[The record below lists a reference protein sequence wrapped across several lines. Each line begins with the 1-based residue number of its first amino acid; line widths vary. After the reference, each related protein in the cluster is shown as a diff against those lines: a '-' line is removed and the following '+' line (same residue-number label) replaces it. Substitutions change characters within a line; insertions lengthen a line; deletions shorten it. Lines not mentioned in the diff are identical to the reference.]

1 MAATPTVPAEDQI
14 LKHLLAYGRVSDQQ
28 VSEARQRFPEIPILK
43 ALVDCGFVSAKDVA
57 DAVAQVEG
65 SSEFPSKDQILEALL
80 DLYVV
85 TRDQVEKAR
94 SENPGTHPLDSLL
107 AEGVIRERDIEM
119 AKAHLHGLQFAD
131 LEDPDT
137 TQRVREFQKLVPDA
151 VARRHRILPLQ
162 QTDHGV
168 QVAIGDPMNFEA
180 FDTVPFLLKT
190 EVEFLYANPERIE
203 SLIEEI
209 YPRQSSFGAAG
220 TEEEKESGT
229 SDDDASII
237 KLVQEFLEKA
247 QEMRASDIHLE
258 PVEEGFR
265 VRFRIDGELEL
276 FRLLPKM
283 LQSAVISRLKIMTET
298 MSIDEKRVPQD
309 GRIQCKVR
317 GKDLD
322 LRVSTIPTSQG
333 ESIVMRL
340 LDQSTLSITLPDLG
354 FMSDDQ
360 EYFRGLIKMADGII
374 LVTGPTGSGKT
385 TTLYACLSEI
395 NNESRKIITVEDPIE
410 YVMPGVNQVHVKA
423 DIGMTFARALRSIL
437 RQAPNV
443 IMIGEIRDIE
453 TAGIAINAS
462 LTGHLVLSTLH
473 TNDAPSAIARLID
486 IGVKPFLVSSAVRA
500 VMAQRL
506 CRKLCTCKEPA
517 TLTEAE
523 IATLRL
529 DPEQLGSATFYKPK
543 GCERCRFT
551 GYRGRLGIFEIFKV
565 DDEMR
570 QMINRMGDGGDRS
583 DQVSTVQLRKRARE
597 QGMRTLREDGFQKV
611 FAGLTTFDEVLAVTM
626 GDSE

>member
-1 MAATPTVPAEDQI
+1 MSEDDEILQI
-14 LKHLLAYGRVSDQQ
+14 LLDQC
-28 VSEARQRFPEIPILK
+28 
-43 ALVDCGFVSAKDVA
+43 LVTQDEVDRAAENHPDC
-57 DAVAQVEG
+57 
-65 SSEFPSKDQILEALL
+65 SKLEALM
-80 DLYVV
+80 
-85 TRDQVEKAR
+85 REGIIQSCEKHKAI
-94 SENPGTHPLDSLL
+94 
-107 AEGVIRERDIEM
+107 AAKEG
-119 AKAHLHGLQFAD
+119 LSFAD
-131 LEDPDT
+131 LSDSDT
-137 TQRVREFQKLVPDA
+137 IGRIRSLQGDIPGEL
-151 VARRHRILPLQ
+151 ARRHRILPFQ
-162 QTDHGV
+162 QTDHGL
-168 QVAIGDPMNFEA
+168 QVVIGDALNFDA
-180 FDTVPFLLKT
+180 FDSVPFLLKT
-190 EVEFLYANPERIE
+190 EVEFLYGDPQLLEALLSE
-203 SLIEEI
+203 L
-209 YPRQSSFGAAG
+209 YPQQSSFGAAG

-443 IMIGEIRDIE
+443 IMIGEIRDLE

-570 QMINRMGDGGDRS
+570 QMVNRMGDGGDRS
-583 DQVSTVQLRKRARE
+583 EQVSTVQLRKRARE

>member
-1 MAATPTVPAEDQI
+1 VHTDDQV
-14 LKHLLAYGRVSDQQ
+14 LEVLLDQFRV
-28 VSEARQRFPEIPILK
+28 
-43 ALVDCGFVSAKDVA
+43 
-57 DAVAQVEG
+57 
-65 SSEFPSKDQILEALL
+65 SKDQVQQARQNHPDTPVLQALL
-80 DLYVV
+80 ADEAV
-85 TRDQVEKAR
+85 QA
-94 SENPGTHPLDSLL
+94 
-107 AEGVIRERDIEM
+107 RDISE
-119 AKAHLHGLQFAD
+119 AIAHFHGLTFAD
-131 LEDPDT
+131 LEDEETVARIKQLQGLIPG
-137 TQRVREFQKLVPDA
+137 E
-151 VARRHRILPLQ
+151 VARRHRILPVQ
-162 QTDHGV
+162 QSDHGI

-180 FDTVPFLLKT
+180 FDTVPFILNT
-190 EVEFLYANPERIE
+190 EVEFLYADPERVE
-203 SLIEEI
+203 ALLADF
-209 YPRQSSFGAAG
+209 YPRQESLLTAG
-220 TEEEKESGT
+220 TEEEAGVTAE
-229 SDDDASII
+229 DDAVINPI
-237 KLVQEFLEKA
+237 VLDFLTKA
-247 QEMRASDIHLE
+247 REMRASDIHLE
-258 PVEEGFR
+258 PVDKGLR
-265 VRFRIDGELEL
+265 VRFRIDGELEQY
-276 FRLLPKM
+276 FRGEIVRSDATEEERNTKLYREN
-283 LQSAVISRLKIMTET
+283 LQGAIISRLKIMTET

-309 GRIQCKVR
+309 GRIQQKL
-317 GKDLD
+317 KDESGRPITNKKGQPVMLD

-333 ESIVMRL
+333 ESVVMRL
-340 LDQSTLSITLPDLG
+340 LDQSNLSITLPDLG

-395 NNESRKIITVEDPIE
+395 NNESRKIITAEDPIE

-423 DIGMTFARALRSIL
+423 DIGMTFARALRAML

-443 IMIGEIRDIE
+443 IMIGEIRDLE

-506 CRKLCTCKEPA
+506 CRKLCTCKEP
-517 TLTEAE
+517 TNLTEAE
-523 IATLRL
+523 MTALHL
-529 DPEQLGSATFYKPK
+529 DPEQLADATIYKPK

-570 QMINRMGDGGDRS
+570 QMINRMGEGEDRS
-583 DQVSTVQLRKRARE
+583 EQVSTVQLRKRARE

-626 GDSE
+626 GDTD

>member
-1 MAATPTVPAEDQI
+1 MPPTFVSEDDEILQI
-14 LKHLLAYGRVSDQQ
+14 LLDQYLVTQEQVDLAAENHPGH
-28 VSEARQRFPEIPILK
+28 
-43 ALVDCGFVSAKDVA
+43 
-57 DAVAQVEG
+57 
-65 SSEFPSKDQILEALL
+65 SKLEALVL
-80 DLYVV
+80 DGTLEP
-85 TRDQVEKAR
+85 RDK
-94 SENPGTHPLDSLL
+94 HK
-107 AEGVIRERDIEM
+107 
-119 AKAHLHGLQFAD
+119 AKAAKEGLSFAD
-131 LEDPDT
+131 LTDAATVE
-137 TQRVREFQKLVPDA
+137 KLRSLHAEVPGEI
-151 VARRHRILPLQ
+151 ARRHRILPLQ
-162 QTDHGV
+162 QTDHGL
-168 QVAIGDPMNFEA
+168 QVAIGDALNFDA
-180 FDTVPFLLKT
+180 FDSVPFLLKK
-190 EVEFLYANPERIE
+190 EVEFLYADPELVDTLLAEIFPVKD
-203 SLIEEI
+203 SLLV
-209 YPRQSSFGAAG
+209 AG
-220 TEEEKESGT
+220 TEDEKESGT

-443 IMIGEIRDIE
+443 IMIGEIRDLE

-506 CRKLCTCKEPA
+506 CRKLCACKEPA

-529 DPEQLGSATFYKPK
+529 DPEQLASANFFKPK

-570 QMINRMGDGGDRS
+570 HMINRMGDGGDRS
-583 DQVSTVQLRKRARE
+583 EQVSTVQLRKRARE

>member
-1 MAATPTVPAEDQI
+1 VSEDDEILQI
-14 LKHLLAYGRVSDQQ
+14 LLDQYLVTQEQVDLAAESHP
-28 VSEARQRFPEIPILK
+28 AH
-43 ALVDCGFVSAKDVA
+43 
-57 DAVAQVEG
+57 
-65 SSEFPSKDQILEALL
+65 SKLEALL
-80 DLYVV
+80 SD
-85 TRDQVEKAR
+85 
-94 SENPGTHPLDSLL
+94 
-107 AEGVIRERDIEM
+107 GVIEPRDKHK
-119 AKAHLHGLQFAD
+119 AKATKEGLSFAD
-131 LEDPDT
+131 LSDAATVE
-137 TQRVREFQKLVPDA
+137 KLRSLQAEIPGEI
-151 VARRHRILPLQ
+151 ARRHRILPLQ
-162 QTDHGV
+162 QTDHGL
-168 QVAIGDPMNFEA
+168 QVAIGDALNFDA
-180 FDTVPFLLKT
+180 FDSVPFLLKK
-190 EVEFLYANPERIE
+190 EVEFLYADPELVE
-203 SLIEEI
+203 NLLAEVFPVQNSLL
-209 YPRQSSFGAAG
+209 AAG

-258 PVEEGFR
+258 PVEDGFR

-410 YVMPGVNQVHVKA
+410 YVMPGVNQVHVKS

-443 IMIGEIRDIE
+443 IMIGEIRDLE

-506 CRKLCTCKEPA
+506 CRKLCACKEPA

-529 DPEQLGSATFYKPK
+529 DPEQLASANFFKPK

-583 DQVSTVQLRKRARE
+583 EQVSTVQLRKRARE

>member
-1 MAATPTVPAEDQI
+1 MHTEEQVLETLLDQFCVTKEQINAAREAHPGTPVLEALVEDG
-14 LKHLLAYGRVSDQQ
+14 AV
-28 VSEARQRFPEIPILK
+28 RQRDIQEAI
-43 ALVDCGFVSAKDVA
+43 AGFHSLSFTDLGDKDVA
-57 DAVAQVEG
+57 
-65 SSEFPSKDQILEALL
+65 
-80 DLYVV
+80 
-85 TRDQVEKAR
+85 
-94 SENPGTHPLDSLL
+94 
-107 AEGVIRERDIEM
+107 
-119 AKAHLHGLQFAD
+119 AK
-131 LEDPDT
+131 
-137 TQRVREFQKLVPDA
+137 VRELHSLVPGE
-151 VARRHRILPLQ
+151 VARRHRILPLGE
-162 QTDHGV
+162 TAHGL

-180 FDTVPFLLKT
+180 FDTVPFVLKK
-190 EVEFLYANPERIE
+190 EVEFFYAEPDLVEKLVAE
-203 SLIEEI
+203 V
-209 YPRQSSFGAAG
+209 YPRQEGLVAAG
-220 TEEEKESGT
+220 TAEEAEGGPT
-229 SDDDASII
+229 TQDDAAVIS
-237 KLVQEFLEKA
+237 LVQDFLEKA
-247 QEMRASDIHLE
+247 QSMRASDIHLE
-258 PVEEGFR
+258 PVDEGFR
-265 VRFRIDGELEL
+265 IRFRIDGELEQY
-276 FRLLPKM
+276 KM
-283 LQSAVISRLKIMTET
+283 LPRTLQGAIISRLKIMTET
-298 MSIDEKRVPQD
+298 MSIDEKRIPQD
-309 GRIQCKVR
+309 GRIQCQVR

-333 ESIVMRL
+333 ESVVMRL

-360 EYFRGLIKMADGII
+360 EYFRGLIKLADGII

-395 NNESRKIITVEDPIE
+395 NEETRKIITVEDPIE
-410 YVMPGVNQVHVKA
+410 YVMPGVNQVHVKS
-423 DIGMTFARALRSIL
+423 DIGMTFARALRSML

-443 IMIGEIRDIE
+443 IMIGEIRDLE

-462 LTGHLVLSTLH
+462 LTGHLVFSTLH

-523 IATLRL
+523 MIALHL
-529 DPEQLGSATFYKPK
+529 DPEQLADAKIYKPK
-543 GCERCRFT
+543 GCEKCRFT

-570 QMINRMGDGGDRS
+570 HMINRMGDTGDRS
-583 DQVSTVQLRKRARE
+583 EQVSTVQLRKRARE

-626 GDSE
+626 GDTD

>member
-1 MAATPTVPAEDQI
+1 VSEDDEILQI
-14 LKHLLAYGRVSDQQ
+14 LLDQFLVTQ
-28 VSEARQRFPEIPILK
+28 DEVDRALENHPGASK
-43 ALVDCGFVSAKDVA
+43 VDALV
-57 DAVAQVEG
+57 
-65 SSEFPSKDQILEALL
+65 L
-80 DLYVV
+80 D
-85 TRDQVEKAR
+85 
-94 SENPGTHPLDSLL
+94 
-107 AEGVIRERDIEM
+107 GVIQPRDKHK
-119 AKAHLHGLQFAD
+119 AKAAKEGLSFAD
-131 LEDPDT
+131 LDETETIERIRSLHAAIPG
-137 TQRVREFQKLVPDA
+137 EI
-151 VARRHRILPLQ
+151 ARRHRILPLQ
-162 QTDHGV
+162 QTDHGL
-168 QVAIGDPMNFEA
+168 QVVIGDALNFDA
-180 FDTVPFLLKT
+180 FDSVPFLLKK
-190 EVEFLYANPERIE
+190 EVEFLYGDPERVDTLLAE
-203 SLIEEI
+203 L
-209 YPRQSSFGAAG
+209 YPMQGSFSAAG
-220 TEEEKESGT
+220 TEEEKEAGLT
-229 SDDDASII
+229 DDEGAVI
-237 KLVQEFLEKA
+237 KLVQTFLEKA

-265 VRFRIDGELEL
+265 IRFRIDGELEQ
-276 FRLLPKM
+276 FGDILPRA
-283 LQSAVISRLKIMTET
+283 LHGSIVSRLKIMTET

-360 EYFRGLIKMADGII
+360 EYFRGLIKLADGII

-443 IMIGEIRDIE
+443 IMIGEIRDLE

-506 CRKLCTCKEPA
+506 CRKLCKCKEPA
-517 TLTEAE
+517 SLTEAE
-523 IATLRL
+523 VASLRL
-529 DPEQLGSATFYKPK
+529 DPEQIASATIYKPK

-570 QMINRMGDGGDRS
+570 QMINKMGEGEDRS
-583 DQVSTVQLRKRARE
+583 EQVSTVQLRKRARE

>member
-1 MAATPTVPAEDQI
+1 VHTDEQVLEVLLDQF
-14 LKHLLAYGRVSDQQ
+14 RVSKEQ
-28 VSEARQRFPEIPILK
+28 VSAARENHPGAKVLD
-43 ALVDCGFVSAKDVA
+43 ALLEDG
-57 DAVAQVEG
+57 AVQ
-65 SSEFPSKDQILEALL
+65 SKDIHEAI
-80 DLYVV
+80 
-85 TRDQVEKAR
+85 A
-94 SENPGTHPLDSLL
+94 GF
-107 AEGVIRERDIEM
+107 
-119 AKAHLHGLQFAD
+119 HGLSFCDLAD
-131 LEDPDT
+131 EEIVV
-137 TQRVREFQKLVPDA
+137 RVRELRATVPGE
-151 VARRHRILPLQ
+151 VARRHRILPLR
-162 QTDHGV
+162 QTEHGM
-168 QVAIGDPMNFEA
+168 QVLIGDPMNFEA
-180 FDTVPFLLKT
+180 FDTVPFVLKT
-190 EVEFLYANPERIE
+190 EVEFLYADPDRVEDLVTE
-203 SLIEEI
+203 L
-209 YPRQSSFGAAG
+209 YPRQEGLVAAG
-220 TEEEKESGT
+220 MTAEGSVT
-229 SDDDASII
+229 TQDDAAVI
-237 KLVQEFLEKA
+237 KLVQDFLEKA

-258 PVEEGFR
+258 PVDEGFR
-265 VRFRIDGELEL
+265 VRFRIDGELEQYK
-276 FRLLPKM
+276 LLPST

-309 GRIQCKVR
+309 GRIQCQVR
-317 GKDLD
+317 GKALD

-333 ESIVMRL
+333 EAVVMRL

-360 EYFRGLIKMADGII
+360 EYFRGLIKLADGII

-395 NNESRKIITVEDPIE
+395 NDESRKIITVEDPIE
-410 YVMPGVNQVHVKA
+410 YVMPGVNQVHVKSE
-423 DIGMTFARALRSIL
+423 IGMTFARALRSIL

-443 IMIGEIRDIE
+443 IMIGEIRDLE

-506 CRKLCTCKEPA
+506 CRRLCMCKELT

-523 IATLRL
+523 MVSLKL
-529 DPEQLGSATFYKPK
+529 DPEQLADAKIYKPK

-551 GYRGRLGIFEIFKV
+551 GYRGRLGIFEIFKI

-570 QMINRMGDGGDRS
+570 QMINRMGDGEDRS
-583 DQVSTVQLRKRARE
+583 EQVSTVQLRKRARE

-611 FAGLTTFDEVLAVTM
+611 FAGMTTFDEVLAVTM
-626 GDSE
+626 GDSD

>member
-1 MAATPTVPAEDQI
+1 VHTDDQVLEI
-14 LKHLLAYGRVSDQQ
+14 LLDQFRVTKQQ
-28 VSEARQRFPEIPILK
+28 VDDAREQHPGAPVI
-43 ALVDCGFVSAKDVA
+43 
-57 DAVAQVEG
+57 
-65 SSEFPSKDQILEALL
+65 EALL
-80 DLYVV
+80 EDGAVQP
-85 TRDQVEKAR
+85 RDVHEA
-94 SENPGTHPLDSLL
+94 
-107 AEGVIRERDIEM
+107 V
-119 AKAHLHGLQFAD
+119 AHFHGLTFAD
-131 LEDPDT
+131 LDDQDT
-137 TQRVREFQKLVPDA
+137 VRRIQELHKLVPGDI
-151 VARRHRILPLQ
+151 ARRHRILPLQ
-162 QTDHGV
+162 QTDHGL

-190 EVEFLYANPERIE
+190 EVDFLYGDPERVE
-203 SLIEEI
+203 ALLAEV
-209 YPRQSSFGAAG
+209 YPRQEGLLAAG
-220 TEEEKESGT
+220 TEEEAAGT
-229 SDDDASII
+229 TGEDDAAII
-237 KLVQEFLEKA
+237 TLVQDFLEKA

-258 PVEEGFR
+258 PVESGFR
-265 VRFRIDGELEL
+265 IRFRIDGELEQYK
-276 FRLLPKM
+276 LLPQT

-309 GRIQCKVR
+309 GRIQCQVR
-317 GKDLD
+317 GKALD

-340 LDQSTLSITLPDLG
+340 LDQSTLSIKLPDLG

-360 EYFRGLIKMADGII
+360 EYFRSLIKLADGII

-410 YVMPGVNQVHVKA
+410 YVMPGVNQVHVKSE
-423 DIGMTFARALRSIL
+423 IGMTFARALRAIL

-443 IMIGEIRDIE
+443 IMIGEIRDLE

-506 CRKLCTCKEPA
+506 CRKLCSCKETA
-517 TLTEAE
+517 TLSEAE
-523 IATLRL
+523 LSSLRL
-529 DPEQLGSATFYKPK
+529 DPDQVADAQFYKPK

-551 GYRGRLGIFEIFKV
+551 GYRGRVGIFEIFKV

-570 QMINRMGDGGDRS
+570 HMINRMGEGEDRS
-583 DQVSTVQLRKRARE
+583 EQVSTVQLRKRARE

-626 GDSE
+626 GDSD

>member
-1 MAATPTVPAEDQI
+1 MHTDDQV
-14 LKHLLAYGRVSDQQ
+14 LEVLLDQFRVTKQQ
-28 VSEARQRFPEIPILK
+28 VNEAREQHPGAPIID
-43 ALVDCGFVSAKDVA
+43 ALLETRAVQPRDVHE
-57 DAVAQVEG
+57 AVAHFHG
-65 SSEFPSKDQILEALL
+65 LSFADLDEA
-80 DLYVV
+80 DTVQ
-85 TRDQVEKAR
+85 R
-94 SENPGTHPLDSLL
+94 
-107 AEGVIRERDIEM
+107 IRE
-119 AKAHLHGLQFAD
+119 LHGLIPG
-131 LEDPDT
+131 E
-137 TQRVREFQKLVPDA
+137 

-162 QTDHGV
+162 QTDHGL

-180 FDTVPFLLKT
+180 FDTVPFLLKA
-190 EVEFLYANPERIE
+190 EVEFLYADPERVDI
-203 SLIEEI
+203 LLTDI
-209 YPRQSSFGAAG
+209 YPRQDGLVAAG
-220 TEEEKESGT
+220 TEEESEGGAGE
-229 SDDDASII
+229 DDAAII
-237 KLVQEFLEKA
+237 KLVQDFLEKA

-258 PVEEGFR
+258 PLEAGFR
-265 VRFRIDGELEL
+265 VRFRIDGELEQYK
-276 FRLLPKM
+276 LLPHT
-283 LQSAVISRLKIMTET
+283 LQGAIISRLKIMTET

-309 GRIQCKVR
+309 GRIQCQVR
-317 GKDLD
+317 GKALD

-340 LDQSTLSITLPDLG
+340 LDQSTLSITLPDIG
-354 FMSDDQ
+354 FMTDDQ

-410 YVMPGVNQVHVKA
+410 YVMPGVNQVHVKS

-443 IMIGEIRDIE
+443 IMIGEIRDLE

-506 CRKLCTCKEPA
+506 CRKLCQCKEA
-517 TLTEAE
+517 GALSEAE
-523 IATLRL
+523 MIALRL
-529 DPEQLGSATFYKPK
+529 DPEQLADATIYKPK

-551 GYRGRLGIFEIFKV
+551 GYRGRLGIFEIFKI
-565 DDEMR
+565 DDDMR

-583 DQVSTVQLRKRARE
+583 EQVSTVQLRNRARE

-611 FAGLTTFDEVLAVTM
+611 FAGLTTFDEVLSVTM
-626 GDSE
+626 GDSD

>member
-1 MAATPTVPAEDQI
+1 VHTDDQV
-14 LKHLLAYGRVSDQQ
+14 LEVLLDQFRVTKQQ
-28 VSEARQRFPEIPILK
+28 VDQAREEHPGAP
-43 ALVDCGFVSAKDVA
+43 V
-57 DAVAQVEG
+57 
-65 SSEFPSKDQILEALL
+65 LEALL
-80 DLYVV
+80 
-85 TRDQVEKAR
+85 E
-94 SENPGTHPLDSLL
+94 
-107 AEGVIRERDIEM
+107 EGSVQQRDINE
-119 AKAHLHGLQFAD
+119 AVAHFHGLTFAD
-131 LEDPDT
+131 LEDGETVERLRHLRDT
-137 TQRVREFQKLVPDA
+137 IPGE

-162 QTDHGV
+162 QSDHGL

-190 EVEFLYANPERIE
+190 EVEFLYADPEKVE
-203 SLIEEI
+203 TLLADL
-209 YPRQSSFGAAG
+209 YPRQEGLLAAG
-220 TEEEKESGT
+220 TDEEAAGVTAE
-229 SDDDASII
+229 DDAAII
-237 KLVQEFLEKA
+237 QLVQDFLTKA

-258 PVEEGFR
+258 PVDEGFR
-265 VRFRIDGELEL
+265 VRFRIDGELEQY
-276 FRLLPKM
+276 KM
-283 LQSAVISRLKIMTET
+283 VPQTLQGAIISRLKIMTET

-309 GRIQCKVR
+309 GRIQCQVK

-354 FMSDDQ
+354 FMTDDQ
-360 EYFRGLIKMADGII
+360 EYFRGLIKLADGII

-395 NNESRKIITVEDPIE
+395 NDESRKIITVEDPIE

-443 IMIGEIRDIE
+443 IMIGEIRDLE

-517 TLTEAE
+517 QLTEAE
-523 IATLRL
+523 MTALHI
-529 DPEQLGSATFYKPK
+529 DSEQLADAQIYKPK

-570 QMINRMGDGGDRS
+570 QMINRMGEGEDRS
-583 DQVSTVQLRKRARE
+583 EQVSTVQLRKRARE

-626 GDSE
+626 GDVD

>member
-1 MAATPTVPAEDQI
+1 VHTDDQV
-14 LKHLLAYGRVSDQQ
+14 LEVLLDQFRVTRQQ
-28 VSEARQRFPEIPILK
+28 VDAARENHPGASVIEALREDGAVQSR
-43 ALVDCGFVSAKDVA
+43 DVHE
-57 DAVAQVEG
+57 AVAH
-65 SSEFPSKDQILEALL
+65 F
-80 DLYVV
+80 
-85 TRDQVEKAR
+85 
-94 SENPGTHPLDSLL
+94 
-107 AEGVIRERDIEM
+107 
-119 AKAHLHGLQFAD
+119 HGLTFAD
-131 LEDPDT
+131 LEEDET
-137 TQRVREFQKLVPDA
+137 GRRVRELRNLVPGE
-151 VARRHRILPLQ
+151 VARRHRIVPLL
-162 QTDHGV
+162 QTDHGL

-190 EVEFLYANPERIE
+190 EVEFHYADPD
-203 SLIEEI
+203 LVDALVEEM
-209 YPRQSSFGAAG
+209 YPRQDGLLAAG
-220 TEEEKESGT
+220 TEDEAGGAT
-229 SDDDASII
+229 TDDDATII
-237 KLVQEFLEKA
+237 KLVQDFLEKA

-258 PVEEGFR
+258 PVDEGFR
-265 VRFRIDGELEL
+265 VRFRIDGELEQYK
-276 FRLLPKM
+276 LLPPT
-283 LQSAVISRLKIMTET
+283 LQSAVVSRLKIMTET

-309 GRIQCKVR
+309 GRIQCQVR
-317 GKDLD
+317 GKALD

-333 ESIVMRL
+333 ESVVMRL
-340 LDQSTLSITLPDLG
+340 LDQSTLSIKLPDLG

-360 EYFRGLIKMADGII
+360 EYFRSLIKLADGII

-410 YVMPGVNQVHVKA
+410 YVMPGVNQVHVKT
-423 DIGMTFARALRSIL
+423 DIGMTFARALRAIL

-443 IMIGEIRDIE
+443 IMIGEIRDLE

-517 TLTEAE
+517 SLTEAE
-523 IATLRL
+523 VAALRL
-529 DPEQLGSATFYKPK
+529 DPEQLADAQFYKPK

-583 DQVSTVQLRKRARE
+583 EQVSTVQLRKRARE

-626 GDSE
+626 GDSD

>member
-1 MAATPTVPAEDQI
+1 MHTDDQV
-14 LKHLLAYGRVSDQQ
+14 LEVLLDQFHVNTEQ
-28 VSEARQRFPEIPILK
+28 VTEARERHPGRP
-43 ALVDCGFVSAKDVA
+43 
-57 DAVAQVEG
+57 
-65 SSEFPSKDQILEALL
+65 ILEALQ
-80 DLYVV
+80 D
-85 TRDQVEKAR
+85 
-94 SENPGTHPLDSLL
+94 
-107 AEGVIRERDIEM
+107 EGSVQPREIHG
-119 AKAHLHGLQFAD
+119 AIAHFHGLSFAD
-131 LEDPDT
+131 LADENVAAE
-137 TQRVREFQKLVPDA
+137 VRKLRDSIPGE

-162 QTDHGV
+162 NTDHGL
-168 QVAIGDPMNFEA
+168 QVAIGDPMNFDA
-180 FDTVPFLLKT
+180 FDTVPFLLKA
-190 EVEFLYANPERIE
+190 EVEFLYADPDVVEA
-203 SLIEEI
+203 LLVDI
-209 YPRQSSFGAAG
+209 YPRQEGLVAAG
-220 TEEEKESGT
+220 GEDEKTGTEDE
-229 SDDDASII
+229 AAII
-237 KLVQEFLEKA
+237 SLVQDFLEKS

-258 PVEEGFR
+258 PVDEGFQ
-265 VRFRIDGELEL
+265 VRFRIDGELERY
-276 FRLLPKM
+276 RLLPKT
-283 LQSAVISRLKIMTET
+283 LHSAIVSRLKILTQT

-309 GRIQCKVR
+309 GRIQCQVK
-317 GKDLD
+317 GKALD

-360 EYFRGLIKMADGII
+360 EYFRGLIKLADGIV

-395 NNESRKIITVEDPIE
+395 NDESRKIITAEDPIE
-410 YVMPGVNQVHVKA
+410 YVMPGVNQVHVKSE
-423 DIGMTFARALRSIL
+423 IGMTFARALRAML

-443 IMIGEIRDIE
+443 IMIGEIRDLE

-506 CRKLCTCKEPA
+506 CRKLCKCKEEA
-517 TLTEAE
+517 ELTEAE
-523 IATLRL
+523 IDSLRL
-529 DPEQLGSATFYKPK
+529 DPDQLGDTKFYRPK

-551 GYRGRLGIFEIFKV
+551 GYRGRIGIFEIFKV

-570 QMINRMGDGGDRS
+570 QMINRMGDGQDRS
-583 DQVSTVQLRKRARE
+583 EQVSTVQLRNRARE

-626 GDSE
+626 GDSD

>member
-1 MAATPTVPAEDQI
+1 VHTDDQV
-14 LKHLLAYGRVSDQQ
+14 LEVLLDQFRVTKKQ
-28 VSEARQRFPEIPILK
+28 VEEAREHHPGAPVLSALLEDGAVQQRDINE
-43 ALVDCGFVSAKDVA
+43 
-57 DAVAQVEG
+57 AVAH
-65 SSEFPSKDQILEALL
+65 F
-80 DLYVV
+80 
-85 TRDQVEKAR
+85 
-94 SENPGTHPLDSLL
+94 
-107 AEGVIRERDIEM
+107 
-119 AKAHLHGLQFAD
+119 HGLSFAD
-131 LEDPDT
+131 LADSDT
-137 TQRVREFQKLVPDA
+137 VDKIRQLRDQIPGE

-162 QTDHGV
+162 RTDHGL

-190 EVEFLYANPERIE
+190 EVEFLYADPEGVE
-203 SLIEEI
+203 TLITDL
-209 YPRQSSFGAAG
+209 YPRQEGLLAAG
-220 TEEEKESGT
+220 TDDEAEGVTGE
-229 SDDDASII
+229 DDAGII
-237 KLVQEFLEKA
+237 RLVQEFLEKA

-265 VRFRIDGELEL
+265 VRFRIDGELEQY
-276 FRLLPKM
+276 KM
-283 LQSAVISRLKIMTET
+283 LPVSLHGAVISRLKIMTET

-309 GRIQCKVR
+309 GRIQCQVR

-340 LDQSTLSITLPDLG
+340 LDQSTLAITLPDLG

-395 NNESRKIITVEDPIE
+395 NDESRKIITAEDPIE

-423 DIGMTFARALRSIL
+423 DIGMTFARALRAML

-443 IMIGEIRDIE
+443 IMIGEIRDLE

-517 TLTEAE
+517 AITEDEVA
-523 IATLRL
+523 ALRL
-529 DPEQLGSATFYKPK
+529 DPEQLADAKIYRPK

-570 QMINRMGDGGDRS
+570 QMINRMGEGEDRS
-583 DQVSTVQLRKRARE
+583 EQVSTVQLRKRARE

-626 GDSE
+626 GDTD

>member
-1 MAATPTVPAEDQI
+1 LAAVSNLFRSPAVHTD
-14 LKHLLAYGRVSDQQ
+14 
-28 VSEARQRFPEIPILK
+28 
-43 ALVDCGFVSAKDVA
+43 
-57 DAVAQVEG
+57 
-65 SSEFPSKDQILEALL
+65 DQILEVLLDQFRVTREQVGEAREQHPGAPIIEALL
-80 DLYVV
+80 EIRAMQPRDVHEAVAHFHGLSFTDLDEADNVQ
-85 TRDQVEKAR
+85 R
-94 SENPGTHPLDSLL
+94 
-107 AEGVIRERDIEM
+107 IRE
-119 AKAHLHGLQFAD
+119 LHGLIPG
-131 LEDPDT
+131 E
-137 TQRVREFQKLVPDA
+137 
-151 VARRHRILPLQ
+151 VARRHRILPVQ
-162 QTDHGV
+162 QTDHGL

-180 FDTVPFLLKT
+180 FDTVPFLLKA
-190 EVEFLYANPERIE
+190 EVEFLYADPEQVDA
-203 SLIEEI
+203 LLADI
-209 YPRQSSFGAAG
+209 YPRQDGLVAAG
-220 TEEEKESGT
+220 TEEESGGAT
-229 SDDDASII
+229 GEDDATII
-237 KLVQEFLEKA
+237 KLVQDFLEKA

-258 PVEEGFR
+258 PVEAGFR
-265 VRFRIDGELEL
+265 VRFRIDGELEQYK
-276 FRLLPKM
+276 LLPPA
-283 LQSAVISRLKIMTET
+283 LQGAVISRLKIMTET

-309 GRIQCKVR
+309 GRIQCQVR
-317 GKDLD
+317 GKALD

-354 FMSDDQ
+354 FMTDDQ

-410 YVMPGVNQVHVKA
+410 YVMPGVNQVHVKS

-443 IMIGEIRDIE
+443 IMIGEIRDLE

-506 CRKLCTCKEPA
+506 CRKLCSCKEPG
-517 TLTEAE
+517 TLSEDE
-523 IATLRL
+523 MIALRL
-529 DPEQLGSATFYKPK
+529 DPTQLPDATIYRPK

-551 GYRGRLGIFEIFKV
+551 GYRGRLGIFEIFKI
-565 DDEMR
+565 DDDMR
-570 QMINRMGDGGDRS
+570 QMINRMGDGEDRS
-583 DQVSTVQLRKRARE
+583 EQVSTVQLRKRARE

>member
-1 MAATPTVPAEDQI
+1 MHTDDQV
-14 LKHLLAYGRVSDQQ
+14 LEVLLDQFRVTRQQ
-28 VSEARQRFPEIPILK
+28 VDAARENHPGASVIEALREDGAVQSR
-43 ALVDCGFVSAKDVA
+43 DVH
-57 DAVAQVEG
+57 DAVAH
-65 SSEFPSKDQILEALL
+65 F
-80 DLYVV
+80 
-85 TRDQVEKAR
+85 
-94 SENPGTHPLDSLL
+94 
-107 AEGVIRERDIEM
+107 
-119 AKAHLHGLQFAD
+119 HGLSFAD
-131 LEDPDT
+131 LEEEET
-137 TQRVREFQKLVPDA
+137 GRRVRELRNLVPGE
-151 VARRHRILPLQ
+151 VARRHRIVPLL
-162 QTDHGV
+162 QTDHGL

-190 EVEFLYANPERIE
+190 EVEFHYADPD
-203 SLIEEI
+203 LVDALVEEM
-209 YPRQSSFGAAG
+209 YPRQDGLLAAG
-220 TEEEKESGT
+220 TEDEAGGAT
-229 SDDDASII
+229 TDDDATII
-237 KLVQEFLEKA
+237 KLVQDFLEKA

-258 PVEEGFR
+258 PVDEGFR
-265 VRFRIDGELEL
+265 VRFRIDGELEQYK
-276 FRLLPKM
+276 LLPPT
-283 LQSAVISRLKIMTET
+283 LQSAVVSRLKIMTET

-309 GRIQCKVR
+309 GRIQCQVR
-317 GKDLD
+317 GKALD

-333 ESIVMRL
+333 ESVVMRL
-340 LDQSTLSITLPDLG
+340 LDQSTLSIKLPDLG

-360 EYFRGLIKMADGII
+360 EYFRSLIKLADGII

-410 YVMPGVNQVHVKA
+410 YVMPGVNQVHVKT
-423 DIGMTFARALRSIL
+423 DIGMTFARALRAIL

-443 IMIGEIRDIE
+443 IMIGEIRDLE

-517 TLTEAE
+517 SLTESEVAS
-523 IATLRL
+523 LRL
-529 DPEQLGSATFYKPK
+529 DPEQLADAQFYKPK

-626 GDSE
+626 GDSD

>member
-1 MAATPTVPAEDQI
+1 MHTDDQVLEI
-14 LKHLLAYGRVSDQQ
+14 LLDQFRVTKQQ
-28 VSEARQRFPEIPILK
+28 VSDAREQHPGAP
-43 ALVDCGFVSAKDVA
+43 
-57 DAVAQVEG
+57 
-65 SSEFPSKDQILEALL
+65 ILEALL
-80 DLYVV
+80 EEGAVRP
-85 TRDQVEKAR
+85 RDVHEA
-94 SENPGTHPLDSLL
+94 
-107 AEGVIRERDIEM
+107 V
-119 AKAHLHGLQFAD
+119 AHFHGLTFAD
-131 LEDPDT
+131 LDDPDSV
-137 TQRVREFQKLVPDA
+137 QRIRELHKLLPGE

-162 QTDHGV
+162 QSDHGLL
-168 QVAIGDPMNFEA
+168 VAIGDPMNFEA
-180 FDTVPFLLKT
+180 FDTVPVLLGT
-190 EVEFLYANPERIE
+190 EVEFLYADPERVDT
-203 SLIEEI
+203 LLADI
-209 YPRQSSFGAAG
+209 YPRQSSIVAAG
-220 TEEEKESGT
+220 TDEEKEGIT
-229 SDDDASII
+229 GEDDAAVIQ
-237 KLVQEFLEKA
+237 LVQDFLEKA
-247 QEMRASDIHLE
+247 QSMRASDIHLE
-258 PVEEGFR
+258 PVDEGFR
-265 VRFRIDGELEL
+265 IRFRIDGELEQY
-276 FRLLPKM
+276 KM
-283 LQSAVISRLKIMTET
+283 LPLTLHGAIVSRLKIMTET

-309 GRIQCKVR
+309 GRIQCLI
-317 GKDLD
+317 KDKPLD

-410 YVMPGVNQVHVKA
+410 YVMPGVNQVHVKSE
-423 DIGMTFARALRSIL
+423 IGMTFARALRSIL

-443 IMIGEIRDIE
+443 IMIGEIRDLE

-506 CRKLCTCKEPA
+506 CRKLCTCKEP
-517 TLTEAE
+517 TSLTEAE
-523 IATLRL
+523 MVSLRL
-529 DPEQLGSATFYKPK
+529 DPEQLADATIYKPK

-570 QMINRMGDGGDRS
+570 QMINRMGEGEDRS
-583 DQVSTVQLRKRARE
+583 EQVSTVQLRKRARE

-626 GDSE
+626 GDSD

>member
-1 MAATPTVPAEDQI
+1 MHTDEQVLEVLLDQF
-14 LKHLLAYGRVSDQQ
+14 RVSKEQ
-28 VSEARQRFPEIPILK
+28 VSAARENHPGAPVLD
-43 ALVDCGFVSAKDVA
+43 ALLEDG
-57 DAVAQVEG
+57 AVQ
-65 SSEFPSKDQILEALL
+65 SKDIHEAI
-80 DLYVV
+80 
-85 TRDQVEKAR
+85 A
-94 SENPGTHPLDSLL
+94 GF
-107 AEGVIRERDIEM
+107 
-119 AKAHLHGLQFAD
+119 HGLSFCDLAD
-131 LEDPDT
+131 EEIVA
-137 TQRVREFQKLVPDA
+137 RVRELRATVPGE
-151 VARRHRILPLQ
+151 VARRHRILPLR
-162 QTDHGV
+162 QTEHGM
-168 QVAIGDPMNFEA
+168 QVLIGDPMNFEA
-180 FDTVPFLLKT
+180 FDTVPFVLKT
-190 EVEFLYANPERIE
+190 EVEFLYADPDRVEDLVTE
-203 SLIEEI
+203 L
-209 YPRQSSFGAAG
+209 YPRQEGLVAAG
-220 TEEEKESGT
+220 MTAEGSVT
-229 SDDDASII
+229 TQDDAAVI
-237 KLVQEFLEKA
+237 KLVQDFLEKA

-258 PVEEGFR
+258 PVDEGFR
-265 VRFRIDGELEL
+265 VRFRIDGELEQYK
-276 FRLLPKM
+276 LLPST

-309 GRIQCKVR
+309 GRIQCQVR
-317 GKDLD
+317 GKALD

-333 ESIVMRL
+333 EAVVMRL

-360 EYFRGLIKMADGII
+360 EYFRGLIKLADGII

-395 NNESRKIITVEDPIE
+395 NDESRKIITVEDPIE
-410 YVMPGVNQVHVKA
+410 YVMPGVNQVHVKSE
-423 DIGMTFARALRSIL
+423 IGMTFARALRSIL

-443 IMIGEIRDIE
+443 IMIGEIRDLE

-506 CRKLCTCKEPA
+506 CRRLCMCKELT

-523 IATLRL
+523 MVSLKL
-529 DPEQLGSATFYKPK
+529 DPEQLADAKIYKPK

-551 GYRGRLGIFEIFKV
+551 GYRGRLGIFEIFKI

-570 QMINRMGDGGDRS
+570 QMINRMGDGEDRS
-583 DQVSTVQLRKRARE
+583 EQVSTVQLRKRARE

-611 FAGLTTFDEVLAVTM
+611 FAGMTTFDEVLAVTM
-626 GDSE
+626 GDSD

>member
-1 MAATPTVPAEDQI
+1 VHTDDQV
-14 LKHLLAYGRVSDQQ
+14 LEVLLDQFRVTRQQ
-28 VSEARQRFPEIPILK
+28 VTEARELHPGAPVID
-43 ALVDCGFVSAKDVA
+43 ALLTEGMVQPRDVHE
-57 DAVAQVEG
+57 AVAH
-65 SSEFPSKDQILEALL
+65 F
-80 DLYVV
+80 
-85 TRDQVEKAR
+85 
-94 SENPGTHPLDSLL
+94 
-107 AEGVIRERDIEM
+107 
-119 AKAHLHGLQFAD
+119 HGLTFAD
-131 LEDPDT
+131 LEDPAT
-137 TQRVREFQKLVPDA
+137 IEQIRALQKLLPGE
-151 VARRHRILPLQ
+151 VARRHRVLPLL

-190 EVEFLYANPERIE
+190 EVEFLYADPERVE
-203 SLIEEI
+203 ALLADI
-209 YPRQSSFGAAG
+209 YPRVEGLVAAG
-220 TEEEKESGT
+220 TDEEAGGQTGE
-229 SDDDASII
+229 DDGAII
-237 KLVQEFLEKA
+237 GLVQDFLEKA

-258 PVEEGFR
+258 PVDNGFR

-276 FRLLPKM
+276 YKLLPQT
-283 LQSAVISRLKIMTET
+283 LHTAVISRLKIMTET

-309 GRIQCKVR
+309 GRIQCQVR
-317 GKDLD
+317 GKGLD
-322 LRVSTIPTSQG
+322 LRVSTVPTSQG

-354 FMSDDQ
+354 FMTDDQ

-395 NNESRKIITVEDPIE
+395 NDESRKIITTEDPIE
-410 YVMPGVNQVHVKA
+410 YVMPGVNQVHVKS
-423 DIGMTFARALRSIL
+423 DIGMTFARALRAIL

-443 IMIGEIRDIE
+443 IMIGEIRDLE

-517 TLTEAE
+517 ELTEAE
-523 IATLRL
+523 LVSLHLT
-529 DPEQLGSATFYKPK
+529 PEVLAEAHFFRPK

-551 GYRGRLGIFEIFKV
+551 GYRGRLGIFEIFKI

-570 QMINRMGDGGDRS
+570 QMVNRMGEGEDRS
-583 DQVSTVQLRKRARE
+583 EQVSTVQLRRRARE

-626 GDSE
+626 GDSD

>member
-1 MAATPTVPAEDQI
+1 VSEDDEILQI
-14 LKHLLAYGRVSDQQ
+14 LLDQYLVTQEQ
-28 VSEARQRFPEIPILK
+28 VDQAAENHT
-43 ALVDCGFVSAKDVA
+43 DC
-57 DAVAQVEG
+57 
-65 SSEFPSKDQILEALL
+65 SKLEALM
-80 DLYVV
+80 
-85 TRDQVEKAR
+85 REGIIQSCEKHKAI
-94 SENPGTHPLDSLL
+94 
-107 AEGVIRERDIEM
+107 AAKEG
-119 AKAHLHGLQFAD
+119 LSFAD
-131 LEDPDT
+131 LSDSDT
-137 TQRVREFQKLVPDA
+137 IGRIRSLQGDIPGEL
-151 VARRHRILPLQ
+151 ARRHRILPFQ
-162 QTDHGV
+162 QTDHGL
-168 QVAIGDPMNFEA
+168 QVVIGDALNFDA
-180 FDTVPFLLKT
+180 FDSVPFLLKT
-190 EVEFLYANPERIE
+190 EVEFLYGDPQLLEALLSE
-203 SLIEEI
+203 L
-209 YPRQSSFGAAG
+209 YPQQSSFGAAG

-443 IMIGEIRDIE
+443 IMIGEIRDLE

-517 TLTEAE
+517 TLTEDE

-583 DQVSTVQLRKRARE
+583 EQVSTVQLRKRARE

>member
-1 MAATPTVPAEDQI
+1 VQP
-14 LKHLLAYGRVSDQQ
+14 R
-28 VSEARQRFPEIPILK
+28 
-43 ALVDCGFVSAKDVA
+43 DVHE
-57 DAVAQVEG
+57 AVAH
-65 SSEFPSKDQILEALL
+65 F
-80 DLYVV
+80 
-85 TRDQVEKAR
+85 
-94 SENPGTHPLDSLL
+94 
-107 AEGVIRERDIEM
+107 
-119 AKAHLHGLQFAD
+119 HGLTFAD
-131 LEDPDT
+131 LDDQDT
-137 TQRVREFQKLVPDA
+137 VRRIQELHKLVPGDI
-151 VARRHRILPLQ
+151 ARRHRILPLQ
-162 QTDHGV
+162 QTDHGL

-190 EVEFLYANPERIE
+190 EVDFLYGDPERVE
-203 SLIEEI
+203 ALLAEI
-209 YPRQSSFGAAG
+209 YPRQEGLLAAG
-220 TEEEKESGT
+220 TEEEAAGT
-229 SDDDASII
+229 TGEDDAAII
-237 KLVQEFLEKA
+237 TLVQDFLEKA

-258 PVEEGFR
+258 PVESGFR
-265 VRFRIDGELEL
+265 IRFRIDGELEQYK
-276 FRLLPKM
+276 LLPQT

-309 GRIQCKVR
+309 GRIQCQVR
-317 GKDLD
+317 GKALD

-340 LDQSTLSITLPDLG
+340 LDQSTLSIKLPDLG

-360 EYFRGLIKMADGII
+360 EYFRSLIKLADGII

-410 YVMPGVNQVHVKA
+410 YVMPGVNQVHVKSE
-423 DIGMTFARALRSIL
+423 IGMTFARALRAIL

-443 IMIGEIRDIE
+443 IMIGEIRDLE

-506 CRKLCTCKEPA
+506 CRKLCSCKETA
-517 TLTEAE
+517 TLSEAE
-523 IATLRL
+523 LSSLRL
-529 DPEQLGSATFYKPK
+529 DPDQVADAQFYKPK

-551 GYRGRLGIFEIFKV
+551 GYRGRVGIFEIFKV

-570 QMINRMGDGGDRS
+570 HMINRMGEGEDRS
-583 DQVSTVQLRKRARE
+583 EQVSTVQLRKRARE

-626 GDSE
+626 GDSD

>member
-1 MAATPTVPAEDQI
+1 MHTDDQV
-14 LKHLLAYGRVSDQQ
+14 LEVLLDQFRVTKQQ
-28 VSEARQRFPEIPILK
+28 VNEAREQHPGAPIID
-43 ALVDCGFVSAKDVA
+43 ALLETRAVQPRDVHE
-57 DAVAQVEG
+57 AVAHFHG
-65 SSEFPSKDQILEALL
+65 LSFADLDEA
-80 DLYVV
+80 DTVQ
-85 TRDQVEKAR
+85 R
-94 SENPGTHPLDSLL
+94 
-107 AEGVIRERDIEM
+107 IRE
-119 AKAHLHGLQFAD
+119 LHGLIPG
-131 LEDPDT
+131 E
-137 TQRVREFQKLVPDA
+137 

-162 QTDHGV
+162 QTDHGL

-180 FDTVPFLLKT
+180 FDTVPFLLKA
-190 EVEFLYANPERIE
+190 EVEFLYADPERVDI
-203 SLIEEI
+203 LLTDI
-209 YPRQSSFGAAG
+209 YPRQDGLVAAG
-220 TEEEKESGT
+220 TEEESEGGAGE
-229 SDDDASII
+229 DDAAII
-237 KLVQEFLEKA
+237 KLVQDFLEKA

-258 PVEEGFR
+258 PLEAGFR
-265 VRFRIDGELEL
+265 VRFRIDGELEQYK
-276 FRLLPKM
+276 LLPHT
-283 LQSAVISRLKIMTET
+283 LQGAIISRLKIMTET

-309 GRIQCKVR
+309 GRIQCQVR
-317 GKDLD
+317 GKALD

-354 FMSDDQ
+354 FMTDDQ

-410 YVMPGVNQVHVKA
+410 YVMPGVNQVHVKS

-443 IMIGEIRDIE
+443 IMIGEIRDLE

-506 CRKLCTCKEPA
+506 CRKLCQCKEA
-517 TLTEAE
+517 GALSEAE
-523 IATLRL
+523 MIALRL
-529 DPEQLGSATFYKPK
+529 DPEQLADATIYKPK

-551 GYRGRLGIFEIFKV
+551 GYRGRLGIFEIFKI
-565 DDEMR
+565 DDDMR

-583 DQVSTVQLRKRARE
+583 EQVSTVQLRNRARE

-611 FAGLTTFDEVLAVTM
+611 FAGLTTFDEVLSVTM
-626 GDSE
+626 GDSD

>member
-1 MAATPTVPAEDQI
+1 VHTDDQV
-14 LKHLLAYGRVSDQQ
+14 LEVLLDQFRVTKQQ
-28 VSEARQRFPEIPILK
+28 VSEAREQHPGAPIID
-43 ALVDCGFVSAKDVA
+43 ALLETRAVQPRDVHE
-57 DAVAQVEG
+57 AVAHFHG
-65 SSEFPSKDQILEALL
+65 LSFADLDEA
-80 DLYVV
+80 DTVQ
-85 TRDQVEKAR
+85 R
-94 SENPGTHPLDSLL
+94 
-107 AEGVIRERDIEM
+107 IRE
-119 AKAHLHGLQFAD
+119 LHGLIPG
-131 LEDPDT
+131 E
-137 TQRVREFQKLVPDA
+137 

-162 QTDHGV
+162 QTDHGL

-180 FDTVPFLLKT
+180 FDTVPFLLKA
-190 EVEFLYANPERIE
+190 EVEFLYADPERVDI
-203 SLIEEI
+203 LLTDI
-209 YPRQSSFGAAG
+209 YPRQDGLVAAG
-220 TEEEKESGT
+220 TEEESEGGAGE
-229 SDDDASII
+229 DDAAII
-237 KLVQEFLEKA
+237 KLVQDFLEKA

-258 PVEEGFR
+258 PLEAGFR
-265 VRFRIDGELEL
+265 VRFRIDGELEQYK
-276 FRLLPKM
+276 LLPHT
-283 LQSAVISRLKIMTET
+283 LQSAIISRLKIMTET

-309 GRIQCKVR
+309 GRIQCQVR
-317 GKDLD
+317 GKALD

-354 FMSDDQ
+354 FMTDDQ

-410 YVMPGVNQVHVKA
+410 YVMPGVNQVHVKS

-443 IMIGEIRDIE
+443 IMIGEIRDLE

-506 CRKLCTCKEPA
+506 CRKLCQCKEA
-517 TLTEAE
+517 GALSEAE
-523 IATLRL
+523 MIALRL
-529 DPEQLGSATFYKPK
+529 DPEQLADATIYKPK

-551 GYRGRLGIFEIFKV
+551 GYRGRLGIFEIFKI
-565 DDEMR
+565 DDDMR

-583 DQVSTVQLRKRARE
+583 EQVSTVQLRNRARE

-611 FAGLTTFDEVLAVTM
+611 FAGLTTFDEVLSVTM
-626 GDSE
+626 GDSD

>member
-1 MAATPTVPAEDQI
+1 MHTDDQ
-14 LKHLLAYGRVSDQQ
+14 V
-28 VSEARQRFPEIPILK
+28 
-43 ALVDCGFVSAKDVA
+43 
-57 DAVAQVEG
+57 
-65 SSEFPSKDQILEALL
+65 LEVLL
-80 DLYVV
+80 DQFRV
-85 TRDQVEKAR
+85 TSKQVDETR
-94 SENPGTHPLDSLL
+94 ERHPGAPVLESLL
-107 AEGVIRERDIEM
+107 EDGAVQRRDLDE
-119 AKAHLHGLQFAD
+119 AVAHLHGLTFAD
-131 LEDPDT
+131 LADPGVVEKI
-137 TQRVREFQKLVPDA
+137 RSLHDA
-151 VARRHRILPLQ
+151 IPGEVARRHRILPLQ
-162 QTDHGV
+162 QTDHGL

-180 FDTVPFLLKT
+180 FDTVPFLLKS
-190 EVEFLYANPERIE
+190 EIEFLYADPERLE
-203 SLIEEI
+203 ALLADV
-209 YPRQSSFGAAG
+209 YPRQEGLIAAG
-220 TEEEKESGT
+220 TGDGADGRPAE
-229 SDDDASII
+229 DDAAII
-237 KLVQEFLEKA
+237 QLVQDFLTKA
-247 QEMRASDIHLE
+247 QESRASDIHLE
-258 PVEEGFR
+258 PVDDGFR
-265 VRFRIDGELEL
+265 IRFRIDGELEL
-276 FRLLPKM
+276 YKM
-283 LQSAVISRLKIMTET
+283 LPPTLHGAIVSRLKIMTET

-309 GRIQCKVR
+309 GRIQCQVK

-333 ESIVMRL
+333 ESVVMRL

-360 EYFRGLIKMADGII
+360 EYFRGLIKLADGII

-395 NNESRKIITVEDPIE
+395 NDETRKIITVEDPIE

-443 IMIGEIRDIE
+443 IMIGEIRDLE

-517 TLTEAE
+517 VLSEAE
-523 IATLRL
+523 MTALHI
-529 DPEQLGSATFYKPK
+529 DPEQLADAQIFQPK

-551 GYRGRLGIFEIFKV
+551 GYRGRLGIFEIFRV

-570 QMINRMGDGGDRS
+570 QMINRMGDTADRS
-583 DQVSTVQLRKRARE
+583 EQVSTVQLRKRARE

-626 GDSE
+626 GDVD

>member
-1 MAATPTVPAEDQI
+1 MHTDEQVLEVLLDQF
-14 LKHLLAYGRVSDQQ
+14 RVTKAQ
-28 VSEARQRFPEIPILK
+28 VDEAREAHPGTP
-43 ALVDCGFVSAKDVA
+43 
-57 DAVAQVEG
+57 
-65 SSEFPSKDQILEALL
+65 PLEALL
-80 DLYVV
+80 E
-85 TRDQVEKAR
+85 Q
-94 SENPGTHPLDSLL
+94 
-107 AEGVIRERDIEM
+107 GVIQRRDIHE
-119 AKAHLHGLQFAD
+119 AVASFHGLSFCD
-131 LEDPDT
+131 LEDGDIAAK
-137 TQRVREFQKLVPDA
+137 VRSLRNLIPGE
-151 VARRHRILPLQ
+151 VARRHRVLPLQ
-162 QTDHGV
+162 QTDHSL
-168 QVAIGDPMNFEA
+168 QVAIGDPMNFDA
-180 FDTVPFLLKT
+180 FDTLPFLLKS
-190 EVEFLYANPERIE
+190 EVEFLYADPDLVEQMIVE
-203 SLIEEI
+203 L
-209 YPRQSSFGAAG
+209 YPRQEGLVVAG
-220 TEEEKESGT
+220 TDEDSAKPSG
-229 SDDDASII
+229 DEDAAVIQ
-237 KLVQEFLEKA
+237 LVQDFLERA

-258 PVEEGFR
+258 PVDEGFR
-265 VRFRIDGELEL
+265 VRFRIDGELEQY
-276 FRLLPKM
+276 KM
-283 LQSAVISRLKIMTET
+283 LQKTLQSAVVSRIKIMTQT

-309 GRIQCKVR
+309 GRIQCEVR
-317 GKDLD
+317 GKALD

-360 EYFRGLIKMADGII
+360 EYFRGLIKLADGII

-385 TTLYACLSEI
+385 TTLYACLQEI
-395 NNESRKIITVEDPIE
+395 NDESRKIITVEDPIE
-410 YVMPGVNQVHVKA
+410 YVMPGVNQVHVKS

-443 IMIGEIRDIE
+443 IMIGEIRDLE

-506 CRKLCTCKEPA
+506 CRRLCTCKEPA

-523 IATLRL
+523 LIALRI
-529 DPEQLGSATFYKPK
+529 DPDQLADAKIFKPK

-551 GYRGRLGIFEIFKV
+551 GYRGRLGIFEIFKI

-570 QMINRMGDGGDRS
+570 QMINRMGEGEDRS
-583 DQVSTVQLRKRARE
+583 EQVSTVQLRKRARE

-611 FAGLTTFDEVLAVTM
+611 FAGMTTFDEVLAVTM
-626 GDSE
+626 GDSD

>member
-1 MAATPTVPAEDQI
+1 VSEDDEILQI
-14 LKHLLAYGRVSDQQ
+14 LLDQYLVTQEQVDLAAENHPGH
-28 VSEARQRFPEIPILK
+28 
-43 ALVDCGFVSAKDVA
+43 
-57 DAVAQVEG
+57 
-65 SSEFPSKDQILEALL
+65 SKLEALVL
-80 DLYVV
+80 DGTLEP
-85 TRDQVEKAR
+85 RDK
-94 SENPGTHPLDSLL
+94 HK
-107 AEGVIRERDIEM
+107 
-119 AKAHLHGLQFAD
+119 AKAAKEGLSFAD
-131 LEDPDT
+131 LTDAATVE
-137 TQRVREFQKLVPDA
+137 KLRSLHAEVPGEI
-151 VARRHRILPLQ
+151 ARRHRILPLQ
-162 QTDHGV
+162 QTDHGL
-168 QVAIGDPMNFEA
+168 QVAIGDALNFDA
-180 FDTVPFLLKT
+180 FDSVPFLLKK
-190 EVEFLYANPERIE
+190 EVEFLYADPELVDTLLAEIFPVKD
-203 SLIEEI
+203 SLLV
-209 YPRQSSFGAAG
+209 AG

-443 IMIGEIRDIE
+443 IMIGEIRDLE

-506 CRKLCTCKEPA
+506 CRKLCACKEPA

-529 DPEQLGSATFYKPK
+529 DPEQLASANFFKPK

-570 QMINRMGDGGDRS
+570 HMINRMGDGGDRS
-583 DQVSTVQLRKRARE
+583 EQVSTVQLRKRARE

>member
-1 MAATPTVPAEDQI
+1 VHTDDQV
-14 LKHLLAYGRVSDQQ
+14 LEVLLDQFRVSKEQIDQ
-28 VSEARQRFPEIPILK
+28 ARENHPDTPIL
-43 ALVDCGFVSAKDVA
+43 
-57 DAVAQVEG
+57 Q
-65 SSEFPSKDQILEALL
+65 ALL
-80 DLYVV
+80 EDGAV
-85 TRDQVEKAR
+85 Q
-94 SENPGTHPLDSLL
+94 P
-107 AEGVIRERDIEM
+107 RDINE
-119 AKAHLHGLQFAD
+119 AIAHFHGLTFAD
-131 LEDPDT
+131 LEDGDT
-137 TQRVREFQKLVPDA
+137 EARIRELRELIPGE
-151 VARRHRILPLQ
+151 VARRHRILPFQ
-162 QTDHGV
+162 QTDHGIE
-168 QVAIGDPMNFEA
+168 VAIGDPMNFEA
-180 FDTVPFLLKT
+180 FDTVPILLKT
-190 EVEFLYANPERIE
+190 EVEFLYADPGRVEA
-203 SLIEEI
+203 LLADI
-209 YPRQSSFGAAG
+209 YPRQDSLLAAG
-220 TEEEKESGT
+220 TEEDGT
-229 SDDDASII
+229 GVTAEDDAAII
-237 KLVQEFLEKA
+237 VLVQDFLGKA

-258 PVEEGFR
+258 PVDEGSR
-265 VRFRIDGELEL
+265 IRFRIDGELEQY
-276 FRLLPKM
+276 KM
-283 LQSAVISRLKIMTET
+283 LPATLHGAVVSRLKIMTET

-309 GRIQCKVR
+309 GRIQCRVN

-340 LDQSTLSITLPDLG
+340 LDQSNLSIKLPDLG

-360 EYFRGLIKMADGII
+360 EYFRSLIKLADGII

-395 NNESRKIITVEDPIE
+395 NDESRKIITVEDPIE
-410 YVMPGVNQVHVKA
+410 YVMPGINQVHVKS

-506 CRKLCTCKEPA
+506 CRKLCTCKEP
-517 TLTEAE
+517 THLTEAE
-523 IATLRL
+523 MTALRL
-529 DPEQLGSATFYKPK
+529 DPEQLAEATFYQPK

-570 QMINRMGDGGDRS
+570 QMINRMGEGEDRS
-583 DQVSTVQLRKRARE
+583 EQVSTVQLRKRARE

-626 GDSE
+626 GDTD

>member
-1 MAATPTVPAEDQI
+1 MTTRCFGPPSLTPSCTRLSNDVAPVRTVHTDDQV
-14 LKHLLAYGRVSDQQ
+14 LEVLLDQFRVTKQQ
-28 VSEARQRFPEIPILK
+28 VDQAREQHP
-43 ALVDCGFVSAKDVA
+43 
-57 DAVAQVEG
+57 G
-65 SSEFPSKDQILEALL
+65 SPVLEALL
-80 DLYVV
+80 
-85 TRDQVEKAR
+85 E
-94 SENPGTHPLDSLL
+94 
-107 AEGVIRERDIEM
+107 EGAVQSRDINE
-119 AKAHLHGLQFAD
+119 AVAHFHGLTFTD
-131 LEDPDT
+131 LEEVDT
-137 TQRVREFQKLVPDA
+137 ADNIRRLRDLIPGE

-162 QTDHGV
+162 QSEHGL
-168 QVAIGDPMNFEA
+168 QVVIGDPMNFEA
-180 FDTVPFLLKT
+180 FDTVPFLLKK
-190 EVEFLYANPERIE
+190 EVEFLYGDPERVE
-203 SLIEEI
+203 ALLGEI
-209 YPRQSSFGAAG
+209 YPRQQTLVVPG
-220 TEEEKESGT
+220 TEEEAGGISVE
-229 SDDDASII
+229 DDAAII
-237 KLVQEFLEKA
+237 VLVQDFLTKA

-258 PVEEGFR
+258 PVDDGFR
-265 VRFRIDGELEL
+265 IRFRIDGELEQYK
-276 FRLLPKM
+276 LLPQS

-309 GRIQCKVR
+309 GRIQCQVN

-360 EYFRGLIKMADGII
+360 EYFRGLIKLADGII

-395 NNESRKIITVEDPIE
+395 NDESRKIITVEDPIE
-410 YVMPGVNQVHVKA
+410 YVMPGANQVHVKA

-443 IMIGEIRDIE
+443 IMIGEIRDLE

-506 CRKLCTCKEPA
+506 CRKLCSCKELT
-517 TLTEAE
+517 TLTEDEVTALH
-523 IATLRL
+523 IDGDALADAKIYR
-529 DPEQLGSATFYKPK
+529 PK

-551 GYRGRLGIFEIFKV
+551 GYRGRLGIFEIFRI

-570 QMINRMGDGGDRS
+570 QMINRMGDTEDRS
-583 DQVSTVQLRKRARE
+583 EQVSTVQLRKRARE

-626 GDSE
+626 GDTD

>member
-1 MAATPTVPAEDQI
+1 VHTDDQV
-14 LKHLLAYGRVSDQQ
+14 LEVLLDQFRVTKQQ
-28 VSEARQRFPEIPILK
+28 VNEAREQHPGAPIID
-43 ALVDCGFVSAKDVA
+43 ALLETRAVQPRDVHE
-57 DAVAQVEG
+57 AVAHFHG
-65 SSEFPSKDQILEALL
+65 LSFADLDEA
-80 DLYVV
+80 DTVQ
-85 TRDQVEKAR
+85 R
-94 SENPGTHPLDSLL
+94 
-107 AEGVIRERDIEM
+107 IRE
-119 AKAHLHGLQFAD
+119 LHGLIPG
-131 LEDPDT
+131 E
-137 TQRVREFQKLVPDA
+137 

-162 QTDHGV
+162 QTDHGL

-180 FDTVPFLLKT
+180 FDTVPFLLKA
-190 EVEFLYANPERIE
+190 EVEFLYADPERVDI
-203 SLIEEI
+203 LLTDI
-209 YPRQSSFGAAG
+209 YPRQDGLVAAG
-220 TEEEKESGT
+220 TEEESEGGAGE
-229 SDDDASII
+229 DDAAII
-237 KLVQEFLEKA
+237 KLVQDFLEKA

-258 PVEEGFR
+258 PLEAGFR
-265 VRFRIDGELEL
+265 VRFRIDGELEQYK
-276 FRLLPKM
+276 LLPHT
-283 LQSAVISRLKIMTET
+283 LQGAIISRLKIMTET

-309 GRIQCKVR
+309 GRIQCQVR
-317 GKDLD
+317 GKALD

-340 LDQSTLSITLPDLG
+340 LDQSTLSITLPDIG
-354 FMSDDQ
+354 FMTDDQ

-410 YVMPGVNQVHVKA
+410 YVMPGVNQVHVKS

-443 IMIGEIRDIE
+443 IMIGEIRDLE

-506 CRKLCTCKEPA
+506 CRKLCQCKEA
-517 TLTEAE
+517 GALSEAE
-523 IATLRL
+523 MIALRL
-529 DPEQLGSATFYKPK
+529 DPEQLADATIYKPK

-551 GYRGRLGIFEIFKV
+551 GYRGRLGIFEIFKI
-565 DDEMR
+565 DDDMR

-583 DQVSTVQLRKRARE
+583 EQVSTVQLRNRARE

-611 FAGLTTFDEVLAVTM
+611 FAGLTTFDEVLSVTM
-626 GDSE
+626 GDSD

>member
-1 MAATPTVPAEDQI
+1 VHTDEQVLEVLLDQFQ
-14 LKHLLAYGRVSDQQ
+14 VTQEQ
-28 VSEARQRFPEIPILK
+28 VSEAHERHPGAP
-43 ALVDCGFVSAKDVA
+43 VVN
-57 DAVAQVEG
+57 
-65 SSEFPSKDQILEALL
+65 ALL
-80 DLYVV
+80 ETGAVQP
-85 TRDQVEKAR
+85 RDVHGA
-94 SENPGTHPLDSLL
+94 
-107 AEGVIRERDIEM
+107 I
-119 AKAHLHGLQFAD
+119 AHFHGLSFAD
-131 LEDPDT
+131 LDEAHT
-137 TQRVREFQKLVPDA
+137 TERARELHELIPGE

-162 QTDHGV
+162 QTDHGL

-180 FDTVPFLLKT
+180 FDTVPFLLKA
-190 EVEFLYANPERIE
+190 EVEFLYADPERIDT
-203 SLIEEI
+203 LLADI
-209 YPRQSSFGAAG
+209 YPRQAGLVAAG
-220 TEEEKESGT
+220 TEEEAGGASTE
-229 SDDDASII
+229 DDAGII
-237 KLVQEFLEKA
+237 KLVQDFLEKA

-258 PVEEGFR
+258 PLEAGFR
-265 VRFRIDGELEL
+265 VRFRIDGELEQYK
-276 FRLLPKM
+276 LLPHA
-283 LQSAVISRLKIMTET
+283 LQGSIISRLKIMTET

-309 GRIQCKVR
+309 GRIQCQVR
-317 GKDLD
+317 GKALD

-340 LDQSTLSITLPDLG
+340 LDQSTLSITLPDIG

-410 YVMPGVNQVHVKA
+410 YVMPGVNQVHVKS

-443 IMIGEIRDIE
+443 IMIGEIRDME

-506 CRKLCTCKEPA
+506 CRKLCTCKEA
-517 TLTEAE
+517 GILSEDEMVA
-523 IATLRL
+523 LHL
-529 DPEQLGSATFYKPK
+529 DPSQLPDATIYRPK

-551 GYRGRLGIFEIFKV
+551 GYRGRLGIFEIFKI
-565 DDEMR
+565 DDDMR
-570 QMINRMGDGGDRS
+570 QMINRMGDDKDRS
-583 DQVSTVQLRKRARE
+583 EQVSTVQLRNRARE

-626 GDSE
+626 GDTE

>member
-1 MAATPTVPAEDQI
+1 VSEDDEILQI
-14 LKHLLAYGRVSDQQ
+14 LLDQFLVSQD
-28 VSEARQRFPEIPILK
+28 E
-43 ALVDCGFVSAKDVA
+43 VDRAA
-57 DAVAQVEG
+57 ENH
-65 SSEFPSKDQILEALL
+65 PNHSKLEALL
-80 DLYVV
+80 
-85 TRDQVEKAR
+85 
-94 SENPGTHPLDSLL
+94 LD
-107 AEGVIRERDIEM
+107 GVIQPRDKHK
-119 AKAHLHGLQFAD
+119 AKATKEALSFAD
-131 LEDPDT
+131 LTDADT
-137 TQRVREFQKLVPDA
+137 VERIKALQAVVPGE
-151 VARRHRILPLQ
+151 VARRHRILPFQ
-162 QTDHGV
+162 QTDHGL
-168 QVAIGDPMNFEA
+168 QVVIGDALNFDA
-180 FDTVPFLLKT
+180 FDSVPFLLKT
-190 EVEFLYANPERIE
+190 EIEFLYGDPERVE
-203 SLIEEI
+203 ALLSEL
-209 YPRQSSFGAAG
+209 YPLQSSFGAAG
-220 TEEEKESGT
+220 TEDEKESGT
-229 SDDDASII
+229 SDDDATII

-265 VRFRIDGELEL
+265 IRFRIDGELEI
-276 FRLLPKM
+276 FRMLPKM

-360 EYFRGLIKMADGII
+360 EYFRGLIKLADGII

-410 YVMPGVNQVHVKA
+410 YVMPGVNQVHVKS

-443 IMIGEIRDIE
+443 IMIGEIRDLE

-506 CRKLCTCKEPA
+506 CRKLCTCKERA
-517 TLTEAE
+517 ELTEAE
-523 IATLRL
+523 IASLRL
-529 DPEQLGSATFYKPK
+529 DPEQIASATFYKPK

-570 QMINRMGDGGDRS
+570 QMINRMGEGYDRS
-583 DQVSTVQLRKRARE
+583 EQVSTVQLRKRARE

>member
-1 MAATPTVPAEDQI
+1 MHTDDQV
-14 LKHLLAYGRVSDQQ
+14 LEVLLDQFRVTKKQ
-28 VSEARQRFPEIPILK
+28 VDEAREQHPGAP
-43 ALVDCGFVSAKDVA
+43 
-57 DAVAQVEG
+57 
-65 SSEFPSKDQILEALL
+65 ILEALL
-80 DLYVV
+80 
-85 TRDQVEKAR
+85 E
-94 SENPGTHPLDSLL
+94 DS
-107 AEGVIRERDIEM
+107 AVQQRDINE
-119 AKAHLHGLQFAD
+119 AVAHFHGLTFAD
-131 LEDPDT
+131 LEDHEAVEKIRQLRDVIPG
-137 TQRVREFQKLVPDA
+137 E
-151 VARRHRILPLQ
+151 VARRHLILPLQ
-162 QTDHGV
+162 QSDHGL

-190 EVEFLYANPERIE
+190 EVEFLYADPERLE
-203 SLIEEI
+203 VLLADI
-209 YPRQSSFGAAG
+209 YPRQEGLLAAG
-220 TEEEKESGT
+220 TDEETAGRT
-229 SDDDASII
+229 GQDDAAII
-237 KLVQEFLEKA
+237 VLVQDFLEKA
-247 QEMRASDIHLE
+247 QEMRASDIHIE
-258 PVEEGFR
+258 PVDEGFR
-265 VRFRIDGELEL
+265 IRFRIDGELEQYK
-276 FRLLPKM
+276 LLPNT
-283 LQSAVISRLKIMTET
+283 LQGAIVSRLKIMTET

-309 GRIQCKVR
+309 GRIQCQVR

-360 EYFRGLIKMADGII
+360 EYFRGLIKLADGII

-395 NNESRKIITVEDPIE
+395 NDESRKIITVEDPIE

-443 IMIGEIRDIE
+443 IMIGEIRDLE

-517 TLTEAE
+517 SLTEAE
-523 IATLRL
+523 MTSLHIDA
-529 DPEQLGSATFYKPK
+529 EQLAEAQIYQPK

-551 GYRGRLGIFEIFKV
+551 GYRGRLGIFEIFRI

-570 QMINRMGDGGDRS
+570 QMINRMGDGEERS
-583 DQVSTVQLRKRARE
+583 EQVSTVQLRKRARE

-626 GDSE
+626 GDVD

>member
-1 MAATPTVPAEDQI
+1 VHTEDQV
-14 LKHLLAYGRVSDQQ
+14 LEVLLDQLRVTKQQ
-28 VSEARQRFPEIPILK
+28 VEETRERHPGVP
-43 ALVDCGFVSAKDVA
+43 V
-57 DAVAQVEG
+57 
-65 SSEFPSKDQILEALL
+65 LEALL
-80 DLYVV
+80 
-85 TRDQVEKAR
+85 
-94 SENPGTHPLDSLL
+94 LDG
-107 AEGVIRERDIEM
+107 AVQQRDIDE
-119 AKAHLHGLQFAD
+119 AIAHFHGLSFAD
-131 LEDPDT
+131 LGDVETVD
-137 TQRVREFQKLVPDA
+137 RIRELRTRIPGE

-162 QTDHGV
+162 QSDHGL
-168 QVAIGDPMNFEA
+168 QVAIGDPMDFET
-180 FDTVPFLLKT
+180 FDTVPVLLKT
-190 EVEFLYANPERIE
+190 EIEFVYAEPGRLDELLTE
-203 SLIEEI
+203 F
-209 YPRQSSFGAAG
+209 YPREDSLLAAG
-220 TEEEKESGT
+220 PAGQEEAAT
-229 SDDDASII
+229 ATDDAGVI
-237 KLVQEFLEKA
+237 KLVQEFLSKA

-265 VRFRIDGELEL
+265 IRFRIDGELEL
-276 FRLLPKM
+276 YKM
-283 LQSAVISRLKIMTET
+283 LSPVLHGSVISRLKIMTHT

-309 GRIQCKVR
+309 GRIQTQAN
-317 GKDLD
+317 GKPLD

-360 EYFRGLIKMADGII
+360 EYFRGLIKLADGII

-395 NNESRKIITVEDPIE
+395 NDNSRKIITAEDPIE
-410 YVMPGVNQVHVKA
+410 YVMPGVNQVHVKS
-423 DIGMTFARALRSIL
+423 DIGMTFARALRAML

-443 IMIGEIRDIE
+443 IMIGEIRDLE
-453 TAGIAINAS
+453 TAGIAVNAS

-486 IGVKPFLVSSAVRA
+486 IGVKPYLVSSAVRA

-506 CRKLCTCKEPA
+506 CRKLCTCKVPA
-517 TLTEAE
+517 ELTEDEMVALG
-523 IATLRL
+523 IS
-529 DPEQLGSATFYKPK
+529 PEQLGGAKFFKPK
-543 GCERCRFT
+543 GCERCRYT

-570 QMINRMGDGGDRS
+570 QMINRMGEGEDRS
-583 DQVSTVQLRKRARE
+583 EQVSTVQLRKRARE

-626 GDSE
+626 GDTD

>member
-1 MAATPTVPAEDQI
+1 VHTDDQV
-14 LKHLLAYGRVSDQQ
+14 LEVLLDQFRVTKQQ
-28 VSEARQRFPEIPILK
+28 VSEAREQHPGAPIID
-43 ALVDCGFVSAKDVA
+43 ALLETRAVQPRDVHE
-57 DAVAQVEG
+57 AVAHFHG
-65 SSEFPSKDQILEALL
+65 LSFADLDEA
-80 DLYVV
+80 DTVQ
-85 TRDQVEKAR
+85 R
-94 SENPGTHPLDSLL
+94 
-107 AEGVIRERDIEM
+107 IRE
-119 AKAHLHGLQFAD
+119 LHGLIPG
-131 LEDPDT
+131 E
-137 TQRVREFQKLVPDA
+137 

-162 QTDHGV
+162 QTDHGL

-180 FDTVPFLLKT
+180 FDTVPFLLKA
-190 EVEFLYANPERIE
+190 EVEFLYADPERVDI
-203 SLIEEI
+203 LLTDI
-209 YPRQSSFGAAG
+209 YPRQDGLVAAG
-220 TEEEKESGT
+220 TEEESEGGAGE
-229 SDDDASII
+229 DDAAII
-237 KLVQEFLEKA
+237 KLVQDFLEKA

-258 PVEEGFR
+258 PLEAGFR
-265 VRFRIDGELEL
+265 VRFRIDGELEQYK
-276 FRLLPKM
+276 LLPHT
-283 LQSAVISRLKIMTET
+283 LQSAIISRLKIMTET

-309 GRIQCKVR
+309 GRIQCQVR
-317 GKDLD
+317 GKALD

-340 LDQSTLSITLPDLG
+340 LDQSTLSITLPDIG
-354 FMSDDQ
+354 FMTDDQ

-410 YVMPGVNQVHVKA
+410 YVMPGVNQVHVKS

-443 IMIGEIRDIE
+443 IMIGEIRDLE

-506 CRKLCTCKEPA
+506 CRKLCQCKEA
-517 TLTEAE
+517 GALNEAE
-523 IATLRL
+523 MIALRL
-529 DPEQLGSATFYKPK
+529 DPEQLADATIYKPK

-551 GYRGRLGIFEIFKV
+551 GYRGRLGIFEIFKI
-565 DDEMR
+565 DDDMR

-583 DQVSTVQLRKRARE
+583 EQVSTVQLRKRARE

-611 FAGLTTFDEVLAVTM
+611 FAGLTTFDEVLSVTM
-626 GDSE
+626 GDSD